1 MVLWDEPL
9 IDSGPYEGYQVFMTD
24 MLTGTKSLIYD
35 GSRNPNTLSF
45 VATGLDPGSQYG
57 FQARAFNFNGAGAES
72 TIATFKSCTL
82 PSGLAAPT
90 IYSTTA
96 TTIVFQW
103 TPPSDDGAC
112 PILGYKLH
120 IDDGSHGDF
129 TSVDEDL
136 IGNRD
141 YLRSHTVTFDST
153 DSGKSFRF
161 YIEAFN
167 EIGSALSSKGSQ
179 LLAGVPGKPDVDLVS
194 DPDVTDTDT
203 IKVTWGELA
212 DNGGDEIISYSLEI
226 DDGMGGD
233 FTAVV
238 GYATDYLLLFYTH
251 AGVTRGTNYRLR
263 YRARNR
269 IGWSE
274 YSNIVYVLAATK
286 PQKPPAPTL
295 QSTDATS
302 ITLNLL

>member
-1 MVLWDEPL
+1 
-9 IDSGPYEGYQVFMTD
+9 MT
-24 MLTGTKSLIYD
+24 
-35 GSRNPNTLSF
+35 F
-45 VATGLDPGSQYG
+45 VASGLDQGSQYG

-72 TIATFKSCTL
+72 TLATFKACTL
-82 PSGLAAPT
+82 PSGLAVPN

-96 TTIVFQW
+96 TDIAFQW

-112 PILGYKLH
+112 PILGYKLY

-129 TSVDEDL
+129 ASVDEDE

-141 YLRSHTVTFDST
+141 YLRSHTVTFDSAE
-153 DSGKSFRF
+153 SGKAFRF

-167 EIGSALSSKGSQ
+167 EIGSSVSSKGSQ

-194 DPDVTDTDT
+194 DPAVTDTDT
-203 IKVTWGELA
+203 IKVSWGELA
-212 DNGGDEIISYSLEI
+212 NNGGDEIISYSLEI
-226 DDGMGGD
+226 DDGTGGD

-238 GYATDYLLLFYTH
+238 GYATDYLLFYYTH

-274 YSNIVYVLAATK
+274 YSDIVYVLAATK
-286 PQKPPAPTL
+286 PEKPPAPTL
-295 QSTDATS
+295 
-302 ITLNLL
+302 